1 MFPLISRS
9 TSLAECGL
17 LILPSAIMLYTVFL
31 LGRGVEIH
39 MQLAKSNSNSSI
51 IKMLS
56 NHDEKPLE
64 LQWAKNLTKLK
75 HQRTKFA
82 VSVLTREEDL
92 VTRRWM
98 GDKRVEDTTIF
109 LLSDGVDVNSLQ
121 KVDGSMYGLTVKSN
135 TARDAGA
142 WILVSTQLLLHRL
155 HNASHIRVTEITMQS
170 W

>member
-1 MFPLISRS
+1 
-9 TSLAECGL
+9 
-17 LILPSAIMLYTVFL
+17 
-31 LGRGVEIH
+31 

-82 VSVLTREEDL
+82 VSVLMREEDL

-98 GDKRVEDTTIF
+98 GDTRVEDTTLF
-109 LLSDGVDVNSLQ
+109 LFSDGIDVNSLQ
-121 KVDGSMYGLTVKSN
+121 KVDRNMYGLTIQSN
-135 TARDAGA
+135 TPRNEGA
-142 WILVSTQLLLHRL
+142 WIYC
-155 HNASHIRVTEITMQS
+155 IC
-170 W
+170 

>member
-1 MFPLISRS
+1 
-9 TSLAECGL
+9 
-17 LILPSAIMLYTVFL
+17 
-31 LGRGVEIH
+31 

-51 IKMLS
+51 IEMLS

-82 VSVLTREEDL
+82 VSVLMREEDL

-109 LLSDGVDVNSLQ
+109 LFSDGIDVNSLQ
-121 KVDGSMYGLTVKSN
+121 KVDRNTYGLTIQSN
-135 TARDAGA
+135 MPRNEGA
-142 WILVSTQLLLHRL
+142 WIYC
-155 HNASHIRVTEITMQS
+155 IC
-170 W
+170 

>member
-1 MFPLISRS
+1 
-9 TSLAECGL
+9 
-17 LILPSAIMLYTVFL
+17 MLYTVFL

-51 IKMLS
+51 IEMLS

-82 VSVLTREEDL
+82 VSVLMREEDL

-98 GDKRVEDTTIF
+98 GDKRVEDTTLF
-109 LLSDGVDVNSLQ
+109 LFSDGNDINSLQ
-121 KVDGSMYGLTVKSN
+121 KVDRNTYGLTIQSN
-135 TARDAGA
+135 LTRDAGA
-142 WILVSTQLLLHRL
+142 WIFVLLEVLLHRL
-155 HNASHIRVTEITMQS
+155 LNVPHKRVTKITMQS
-170 W
+170 WIKSNSTGKY